1 MKKTKKVL
9 GFTLIELI
17 IVIVIISI
25 LALVSVPIYRG
36 YTRRAMAS
44 EGRALVGSIATSEKV
59 YLAEHGAY
67 LAVPATAVDTTLD
80 IDATGNKYF
89 RTLTVT
95 QSGTVTGANATFTAT
110 ATGSG
115 DAANI
120 VVTLVQ
126 PWNAAATVTETGL

>member
-1 MKKTKKVL
+1 MECSKRVK

-67 LAVPATAVDTTLD
+67 LAVAATGLNAALD

-89 RTLTVT
+89 RTFTIT

-126 PWNAAATVTETGL
+126 PWAAAPTVTDTGL